1 MVALKLRD
9 TYDLILEDRMLE
21 VSAAL
26 TISMQASPYFM
37 EIKIKMIEQ
46 YIHLMDYDSIQLL
59 LSVFEKLHKEV
70 RTNSRHNFCT
80 CNTNPLAIAFSIYRI
95 SQEIIKLFPRLKTRV
110 TSFQYALVELF
121 KDSIEKMSPSP
132 RNLAQVMKFR
142 DYTGRSVLELFYET
156 NVLEFLQVRVIESG
170 IQTLWDG

>member
-1 MVALKLRD
+1 M
-9 TYDLILEDRMLE
+9 
-21 VSAAL
+21 
-26 TISMQASPYFM
+26 
-37 EIKIKMIEQ
+37 
-46 YIHLMDYDSIQLL
+46 
-59 LSVFEKLHKEV
+59 
-70 RTNSRHNFCT
+70 
-80 CNTNPLAIAFSIYRI
+80 
-95 SQEIIKLFPRLKTRV
+95 
-110 TSFQYALVELF
+110 TSFQYALVETL